1 MRKYLEFIKPGIIF
15 GNGIAVVAGYFL
27 GSQGSFDGL
36 LFAYTM
42 VGISLVIA
50 SGGAWNNVI
59 DRDID
64 AVMERTQ
71 KRVLVRGLI
80 PLVWAG
86 VIASLLGILGLVI
99 LAYGTNALAVTVAS
113 GGWLIYV
120 GLYTIWLKRSS
131 IHGTLIGSLSG
142 AVPPAVGYC
151 AVANRFDLPIILL
164 VLAMCFWQMPHSY
177 AIGIYR
183 ETDFRAARIPL
194 FPLIKSALLT
204 KMNMLFYAV
213 GFVVFAL
220 LLTGFGYTG
229 MVYGLV
235 IGTAGFLW
243 IGLIVAGF
251 WANNDAVWARKVF
264 ITSILLVTLL
274 SLCITLN
281 VQIYGHL

>member
-1 MRKYLEFIKPGIIF
+1 VRKYLEFIKPGIIF

>member
-1 MRKYLEFIKPGIIF
+1 
-15 GNGIAVVAGYFL
+15 
-27 GSQGSFDGL
+27 
-36 LFAYTM
+36 
-42 VGISLVIA
+42 
-50 SGGAWNNVI
+50 
-59 DRDID
+59 
-64 AVMERTQ
+64 
-71 KRVLVRGLI
+71 
-80 PLVWAG
+80 
-86 VIASLLGILGLVI
+86 
-99 LAYGTNALAVTVAS
+99 
-113 GGWLIYV
+113 V